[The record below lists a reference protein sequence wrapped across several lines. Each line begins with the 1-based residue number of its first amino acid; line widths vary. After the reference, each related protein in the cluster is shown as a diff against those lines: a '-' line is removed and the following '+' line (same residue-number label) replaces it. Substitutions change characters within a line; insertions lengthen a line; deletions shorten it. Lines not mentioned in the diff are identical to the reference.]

1 MKLTKLQILQRRVP
15 GYLRALPPYQGSKRK
30 LLGHI
35 ARLLPPPEKAPV
47 LADAFAGSCA
57 LAMWAKRRGFRAIGN
72 DISFRSLVIGKALLE
87 NDRRTLSRE
96 DILQVFAPDAPPSC
110 DFTERVH
117 GGQVIPVAHA
127 RVVDRILD
135 CASRATGIKKWLLRL
150 LAYHFVVSLRPMS
163 NFGARRITEQ
173 LEHRRFEEVNP
184 HFLRDR
190 LVRRLESHPLT
201 VLEEIRRR
209 INSSVFSNARRNE
222 MRSGD
227 AIAFLSQVQ
236 ADVLYAD
243 PPYAGTSSY
252 QSSYRHLDSILQRD
266 VVDSE
271 HSDFSSRHG
280 VEALDR
286 LLEASRHIPV
296 IVLSYG
302 NATIPPED
310 LQALVA
316 KHRSRVHMETIAYKH
331 LPSLASEESKARN
344 LEVLIRAERA
354 K

>member
-1 MKLTKLQILQRRVP
+1 M
-15 GYLRALPPYQGSKRK
+15 
-30 LLGHI
+30 H
-35 ARLLPPPEKAPV
+35 
-47 LADAFAGSCA
+47 C
-57 LAMWAKRRGFRAIGN
+57 
-72 DISFRSLVIGKALLE
+72 
-87 NDRRTLSRE
+87 
-96 DILQVFAPDAPPSC
+96 
-110 DFTERVH
+110 
-117 GGQVIPVAHA
+117 
-127 RVVDRILD
+127 
-135 CASRATGIKKWLLRL
+135 
-150 LAYHFVVSLRPMS
+150 
-163 NFGARRITEQ
+163 
-173 LEHRRFEEVNP
+173 
-184 HFLRDR
+184 
-190 LVRRLESHPLT
+190 
-201 VLEEIRRR
+201 
-209 INSSVFSNARRNE
+209 
-222 MRSGD
+222 GD
-227 AIAFLSQVQ
+227 AIAFLSKVQ